1 MIVCHVGLGS
11 FGPFKKALRGL
22 TYLLVMVDKFIKW
35 IEVRPL
41 AKIDSKQI
49 VSFVQD
55 IIFCFGVPNS
65 IITGNG
71 TQFTEVSSWISMMST
86 TSGWTRPWSPTREQM
101 GRSSALVA

>member
-1 MIVCHVGLGS
+1 MIVCHVGPGS
-11 FGPFKKALRGL
+11 FAPFKKALGGL
-22 TYLLVMVDKFIKW
+22 THLLVMVDKFIKW
-35 IEVRPL
+35 IEARPL

-71 TQFTEVSSWISMMST
+71 TQFTEVSSWISVMST
-86 TSGWTRPWSPTREQM
+86 TSGWTRPWSPTHDQM